1 MKQALYLIFLFVF
14 PTTIAQS
21 VAISGYV
28 GVSEKEPLMGVLV
41 SVDPLNIQTTTDAL
55 GYFEFS
61 VAKEFESIEFSLRLE
76 GYKTKTI
83 PIELDHSKVK
93 MDSGFWFLFPELE
106 TIEPLEVFDL
116 QSDDFNDLEDNR
128 SQFLGA
134 LQARR
139 SVFLEAAAF
148 QFSSSF
154 FSARALES
162 HQQEIRINGIRMNTF
177 DNGRAVWSSWGG
189 LNDLTN
195 RVQQT
200 SFGIAPSGSGFGG
213 VLGHTSFDLRPS
225 NFRKGNKISQA
236 FSNASYRFRTMVSHH
251 SGLNSKQWAY
261 SFLVSSRWGNQGYV
275 AGTPYR
281 SFSGAL
287 MLEKQWNKNWSSW
300 FTALYTPTT
309 RARNAPLTEEVFRI
323 RGKQYNPYWGMDDG
337 KVRNVREGKTET
349 PILTFTNEWSPS
361 EHIRIRLNTAYQFG
375 LSSNSRLSYT
385 GGSIQGGAIVGGA
398 RNPDPVYYQNLP
410 SYFLRDSNEP
420 DFASAYLADQN
431 LRSLGQIDWESIR
444 FSNEQSSQKDARY
457 FLYEDQKYEKR
468 ISSSLSFSWKPS
480 ASAQLQTEL
489 IFIQSEADY
498 HARPTDLLGAEQLLD
513 VDLYATDVDAAQNN
527 LRTPNAVVGVGD
539 QFQYAYRMGVQQQ
552 EVSSYWLKETG
563 SYSFYVGG
571 RFNNTQYQRT
581 GFFQNGGFPNE
592 SYGKGMPIVFKS
604 WSGKIG
610 GSIALNGRHRIF
622 FNGLFSSLPPSLR
635 NTFSNPREQHRVIP
649 NIEIEQTLFVTSKYH
664 WQASWFDLQLV
675 AYWGLEQNG
684 TQLGFYFADGV
695 GGDEAFFVQEVLQK
709 VQKNHQGLELGWKA
723 TLADVIQL
731 KAAVAIGVH
740 QYGNNP
746 NLSLF
751 TEPTAA
757 SEAAGFEN
765 GAQDF
770 GRSQLRGYFLRS
782 GPQQAYSFGVEYS
795 DPAYWRMGVFG
806 NYFAQNY
813 LSPNPLRRTQNFL
826 IDGDGIP
833 FPEYD
838 PAIVA
843 QLLEQERF
851 PSYFLLNATG
861 GKSWK
866 VKQHYFGFFI
876 SLQNLLNTTY
886 KTGGFE
892 QGRNAN
898 YRTVLE
904 DSSRE
909 LPLFSPKY
917 WWGRGTT
924 FFTSIYY
931 RF

>member
-1 MKQALYLIFLFVF
+1 MKQIVYLIFLCVF
-14 PTTIAQS
+14 SNAIAQS
-21 VAISGYV
+21 VRISGHV
-28 GVSEKEPLMGVLV
+28 GVSENDPLFGVVV
-41 SVDPLNIQTTTDAL
+41 SVDSLKIHAITNAL

-61 VAKEFESIEFSLRLE
+61 VGKEFRSIELIFRLE
-76 GYKTKTI
+76 GYKTKI
-83 PIELDHSKVK
+83 VPIDLDHSKAK
-93 MDSGFWFLFPELE
+93 IDLGFWFLFPELDVV
-106 TIEPLEVFDL
+106 EPLEVFDL
-116 QSDDFNDLEDNR
+116 QSNDFNDLEDNR

-139 SVFLEAAAF
+139 TVFLEAAAF

-154 FSARALES
+154 FSARGLES
-162 HQQEIRINGIRMNTF
+162 QQQEIRVNGIRMNAF

-189 LNDLTN
+189 LNDITN
-195 RVQQT
+195 KAQQT
-200 SFGIAPSGSGFGG
+200 GFGIAPTGSGFGG

-261 SFLVSSRWGNQGYV
+261 SFLVSSRLGNKGYV
-275 AGTPYR
+275 TGTPYR

-287 MLEKQWNKNWSSW
+287 IIEKKWNENWSSW

-309 RARNAPLTEEVFRI
+309 RAKNAPLTEEVFKI
-323 RGKQYNPYWGMDDG
+323 RGKKYNPYWGIDKG
-337 KVRNVREGKTET
+337 KVRNIRVGKTQT
-349 PILTFTNEWSPS
+349 PILTFNHEWSPS
-361 EHIRIRLNTAYQFG
+361 DRVRLRLNTAYQFG
-375 LSSNSRLSYT
+375 LSSNSCLAYT
-385 GGSIQGGAIVGGA
+385 GGSIQGGAVIGGA

-410 SYFLRDSNEP
+410 SYFLRDSNDP
-420 DFASAYLADQN
+420 DLASAYLADQN
-431 LRSLGQIDWESIR
+431 LRSEGQIDWESIQS
-444 FSNEQSSQKDARY
+444 SNEQSNRNDARY
-457 FLYEDQKYEKR
+457 FLYEDQKEEDR
-468 ISSSLSFSWKPS
+468 ISTSLSFLWKPS

-498 HARPTDLLGAEQLLD
+498 HARPTDLLGAKQLLD
-513 VDLYATDVDAAQNN
+513 VDLYAPDLDSAQNN
-527 LRTPNAVVGVGD
+527 IRTPNAVVGVGD
-539 QFQYAYRMGVQQQ
+539 QFQYAYRMDVQQQ

-563 SYSFYVGG
+563 GYSFYVGG
-571 RFNNTQYQRT
+571 RFNNTRYQRT
-581 GFFQNGGFPNE
+581 GFFQNGGFPDDSFGE
-592 SYGKGMPIVFKS
+592 GEPINFKS

-622 FNGLFSSLPPSLR
+622 FNGLFSSQPPSLR
-635 NTFSNPREQHRVIP
+635 NTFSNPREQHRIIP
-649 NIEIEQTLFVTSKYH
+649 NIEIEQTLFVTTKYH
-664 WQASWFDLQLV
+664 WQASWFDLQVV
-675 AYWGLEQNG
+675 AYWGEEQNG

-695 GGDEAFFVQEVLQK
+695 GGDEAFFVQEVLQE

-723 TLADVIQL
+723 TLADVIQI

-757 SEAAGFEN
+757 SEVAGFVN

-770 GRSQLRGYFLRS
+770 GVSQLRGYFLRS
-782 GPQQAYSFGVEYS
+782 GPQQAYSFGIEYS
-795 DPAYWRMGVFG
+795 DPAYWRIGIFG

-826 IDGDGIP
+826 IDSDGVP
-833 FPEYD
+833 FPEFD
-838 PAIVA
+838 STIAA

-904 DSSRE
+904 DNLRKFS
-909 LPLFSPKY
+909 LFAPKY

-924 FFTSIYY
+924 FFTSIYF